1 MKNDLIMVY
10 CSCPAA
16 DGETQTP
23 VAQSLARQLVSQRL
37 AACVNILPAIE
48 SVYRWQGQVCVDN
61 ESLLIIK
68 TRASRLAAISALL
81 EAQHPY
87 ELPEL
92 VAVPV
97 VAGSDDY
104 LAWMAEEME

>member
-1 MKNDLIMVY
+1 MNNDLIMVY
-10 CSCPAA
+10 CSCPAVSS
-16 DGETQTP
+16 DGQVS
-23 VAQSLARQLVSQRL
+23 VARTLAERLISQRL

-48 SVYRWQGQVCVDN
+48 SVYRWQGQVSVDH

-68 TRASRLAAISALL
+68 THASRLDAIQTLL
-81 EAQHPY
+81 KAHHPY

-92 VAVPV
+92 IAVPV

-104 LAWMAEEME
+104 LAWMAEEMK